1 MTEKKKPEIVF
12 VPGCFDNVDFESQ
25 EELDEFVANITAM
38 FADGSFLENSRPVD
52 MKELQD
58 TDPELYARLVN
69 LDNDD
74 KRQLQ

>member
-12 VPGCFDNVDFESQ
+12 APGCFDNVDFESQ
-25 EELDEFVANITAM
+25 EELDSFVANITAM

-58 TDPELYARLVN
+58 TDPELYAQLMEM
-69 LDNDD
+69 DDTD
-74 KRQLQ
+74 KRKLQ